1 MPYKGEMPP
10 LSFTGIHTACISG
23 ENGSGKSAIIDA
35 ITWALWGK
43 ARAKSDDDLVYQGE
57 ATMEVE
63 FEFAL
68 DNELYR
74 IIRKHSR
81 PKSGRTS
88 GKGSLDLF
96 IYSGSSFNAIS
107 ADTKTQTEQ
116 KITQLLHMD
125 YETFINSAFLR
136 QGHAGEFSRQTPA
149 RRKEVLTS
157 ILGLNQY
164 DEYETKAKEKA
175 RSAQEER
182 LKLEASIGE
191 AAAEL
196 EKRTVIET
204 EFAQAETMLRD
215 IDQTLIASRTR
226 RDSLRTRRQELAS
239 LDAHRQQLNESLA
252 RHKTDLALWETT
264 RTESL
269 SKITT
274 FQQLVAKQESI
285 KEGCA
290 RLSHARK
297 QDDDLSGKAKR
308 LYQLKERRGVLE
320 REFLQAQSEQST
332 RYKVAEDRIAKL
344 EERAGR
350 LTDLRREMAATQPR
364 YKELRD
370 TQFFVTN
377 YRAVSKD
384 NAQLMARYTSD
395 IEGLKREI
403 SQIQEKRQLLI
414 TPSDGIHCPLCES
427 DLGEDQLALV
437 KEKLDQDEA
446 GKNALILE
454 LEQSCQGLAAQI
466 AKLNRDLDRVEADYK
481 TKNEALARDVGRL
494 TEAIKE
500 ASGAEEQLVSERAE
514 LARIAECLTRRDYAA
529 DTIAR
534 LTEVEAAIA
543 AVDYDELKHQALKN
557 ELQEL
562 ARFESLGRAVEEAL
576 RLLPEE
582 QARADKAENM
592 RSAITERITHDQAA
606 SQELTAKLA
615 DLPGLEQE
623 LARVETEEQGLS
635 ARHQEAQQHLGS
647 LKGRLNYL
655 NALSVKL
662 KERQHALALAQHRQG
677 IFDELA
683 LAFGKKGLQ
692 AMLIE
697 TALPEIEDETNRL
710 LTRMTDGRMNVTF
723 ETQRDTKKGDV
734 SETLDIKIADELGT
748 RNYEM
753 FSGGEAFR
761 IDFAIRI
768 ALSRLLARRAGA
780 PLPTIIIDE
789 GFGTQDAD
797 GIDKL
802 KEAISSIQAEFKKI
816 IVITHIEELKDAFP
830 VRINVVKTAD
840 GSKIQI
846 SES

>member
-1 MPYKGEMPP
+1 MPYKGEVPE

-35 ITWALWGK
+35 MTWALWGK
-43 ARAKSDDDLVYQGE
+43 ARAKSDDDLVHQGE
-57 ATMEVE
+57 AAMEVE

-68 DNELYR
+68 DAELYR
-74 IIRKHSR
+74 VIRKHSR
-81 PKSGRTS
+81 PKTGRAS

-96 IYSGSSFNAIS
+96 ISSGTSFIPIS

-116 KITQLLHMD
+116 KIAQLLHMD

-157 ILGLNQY
+157 ILGLSQY
-164 DEYETKAKEKA
+164 DEYETKAKDKA
-175 RSAQEER
+175 REAQEER

-191 AAAEL
+191 AVTEL
-196 EKRTVIET
+196 EKRPGVEA
-204 EFAQAETMLRD
+204 ELAQAEAKFQV
-215 IDQTLIASRTR
+215 IDHELTASRVR

-239 LDAHRQQLNESLA
+239 LDAHRRQLNESLA
-252 RHKTDLALWETT
+252 RHNSDQALWETAQ
-264 RTESL
+264 TESL
-269 SKITT
+269 NKIAAHR
-274 FQQLVAKQESI
+274 QLIAEQDSI
-285 KEGCA
+285 RAGCA
-290 RLSHARK
+290 RLIDARK
-297 QDDDLSGKAKR
+297 QDDDLSGKVKR
-308 LYQLKERRGVLE
+308 LSQLKERRNLLE
-320 REFLQAQSEQST
+320 REFLRAQAEQNT
-332 RYKVAEDRIAKL
+332 RYKVAEDRIVKL

-350 LTDLRREMAATQPR
+350 LTELRQEMATTQPR

-384 NAQLMARYTSD
+384 KAQLMARCAAD
-395 IEGLKREI
+395 IEGLSREV
-403 SQIQEKRQLLI
+403 SQIQEKLQLLTS
-414 TPSDGIHCPLCES
+414 TPDGTHCPLCES
-427 DLGEDQLALV
+427 ALGEERIILV
-437 KEKLDQDEA
+437 REKLRQDESE
-446 GKNALILE
+446 KNARILE
-454 LEQSCQGLAAQI
+454 LERSRQALAAQI
-466 AKLNRDLDRVEADYK
+466 DKLNRDLDRVEADYK
-481 TKNEALARDVGRL
+481 IKNDTLSRDVGRL
-494 TEAIKE
+494 THAIKE
-500 ASGAEEQLVSERAE
+500 ASDADEQLRSERSE
-514 LARIAECLTRRDYAA
+514 LAQIAESLARRDYAA
-529 DTIAR
+529 STNDR
-534 LTEVEAAIA
+534 LAEAEKAIS
-543 AVDYDELKHQALKN
+543 DIGYDETKHQTVKN

-562 ARFESLGRAVEEAL
+562 AKFESLGRAVDDAL

-582 QARADKAENM
+582 QERAIKAEKM
-592 RSAITERITHDQAA
+592 LADIARRKESDQAA
-606 SQELTAKLA
+606 RNELITKLS
-615 DLPGLEQE
+615 DLPTLEGE
-623 LARVETEEQGLS
+623 LAQAEAEEQGVS
-635 ARHQEAQQHLGS
+635 ARHREAQQHQGI
-647 LKGRLNYL
+647 LKGRLDYL

-662 KERQHALALAQHRQG
+662 KERQHSLALAQHRQG
-677 IFDELA
+677 IFDELT
-683 LAFGKKGLQ
+683 LAFGKKGVQ

-697 TALPEIEDETNRL
+697 TALPEIEDEANRL

-734 SETLDIKIADELGT
+734 AETLDIKIADELGT

-780 PLPTIIIDE
+780 ALPTIIIDE

-802 KEAISSIQAEFKKI
+802 KEAIGSIQSEFKKI

-840 GSKIQI
+840 GSKIHLG
-846 SES
+846 ES